1 MIYIIRDEYEKEEK
15 HFCEN
20 EDDLKFNA
28 KKIVDSIDVDFIA
41 YYDLIEVNF
50 DIKMIKV
57 PYRDVTCHN
66 WKDDIILE
74 FDEFMKY

>member
-28 KKIVDSIDVDFIA
+28 KKIVEGIDEDYRV
-41 YYDLIEVNF
+41 YYEEIEVKF
-50 DIKMIKV
+50 DEKIIIV
-57 PYRDVTCHN
+57 PYRDVTCRN
-66 WKDDIILE
+66 WKDDIILI
-74 FDEFMKY
+74 FDEFVNY